1 MPRTLHPYMEYARPL
16 LRVASFALLFLS
28 TLTGCRKDNGP
39 ASWDIDVLAPVV
51 TTRFTISDILP
62 DSLQS
67 IDGQGA
73 ITLVY
78 SEELFAVDIDTVL
91 DIPDT
96 AFIYPYAFPLPGNDS
111 FNLPAGFPVISENNL
126 IRFDLPDIAL
136 RRLDIRSGVM
146 DLRMKNMMTSLVLGT
161 FSLPSATF
169 PNGSSTLE
177 ASVGPGTPS
186 NPAIS
191 NTQQDLSGASLD
203 LRGPFFNDVNTLASN
218 ISAMLDPNGNGATVT
233 NQDSVILEARY
244 QDLVAQYALGYF
256 GRQQIAIGPES
267 NSVDFFSGIQSGILD
282 LDRVRL
288 QMRVE
293 NGVGVDMQIRLRQLR
308 SVNTRTGVTIDLQN
322 AIMQGPI
329 NLNRALDLGNG
340 FISSVNT
347 QVLDND
353 NSNIDAFIENLPDRL
368 EFAMDV
374 DLNPLGDV
382 SNGNDFLYYN
392 SSLRALLELEIPLEV
407 IATDL
412 VLENIVTVDMPGA
425 DNGRPV
431 RDGELKLFA
440 TNGFPFSASVV
451 MDLLDPQGNV
461 IGSVPV
467 QGTVT
472 SGILG
477 GNGIVQAS
485 TNSELVA
492 PVTATQVEQLY
503 DGARLRLRVIM
514 NTADQSQHVRLY
526 DRYALDMQITANIHY
541 LVNGDE

>member
-1 MPRTLHPYMEYARPL
+1 M
-16 LRVASFALLFLS
+16 LRVASFVLVFLS

-73 ITLVY
+73 ITLVF

-96 AFIYPYAFPLPGNDS
+96 VFVYPYAFPLPGNDS

-126 IRFDLPDIAL
+126 IRFDLPDVAL
-136 RRLDIRSGVM
+136 RRLDIRNGVL
-146 DLRMKNMMTSLVLGT
+146 DLRMKNMMNSLVLGT
-161 FSLPSATF
+161 FRLPSASF

-177 ASVGPGTPS
+177 ASVGPGTPA
-186 NPAIS
+186 NPAVSI
-191 NTQQDLSGASLD
+191 TQRDLSGASLD

-244 QDLVAQYALGYF
+244 QDLIAQYALGYF
-256 GRQQIAIGPES
+256 GRQEIAVGPES
-267 NSVDFFSGIQSGILD
+267 NQVDFFGGIRSGMLD
-282 LDRVRL
+282 LDRVGL
-288 QMRVE
+288 QLRVE
-293 NGVGVDMQIRLRQLR
+293 NGVGVDMQVRLRELR
-308 SVNTRTGVTIDLQN
+308 SVNTRTGISIDLQS

-340 FISSVNT
+340 FQASVTTRSLN
-347 QVLDND
+347 ND

-368 EFAMDV
+368 DFSMDV

-392 SSLRALLELEIPLEV
+392 SSLKAMLELEIPLDV

-412 VLENIVTVDMPGA
+412 VLENIVAVDMPGA
-425 DNGRPV
+425 DNGRPI
-431 RDGELKLFA
+431 RDGELRLFA
-440 TNGFPFSASVV
+440 TNGFPFSANVV
-451 MDLLDPQGNV
+451 MDLLDADGNA
-461 IGSVPV
+461 ISSVPV
-467 QGTVT
+467 QGTVA
-472 SGILG
+472 SAILG

-514 NTADQSQHVRLY
+514 NTADQSRHVRLY
-526 DRYALDMQITANIHY
+526 DRYALDLQITANIHY
-541 LVNGDE
+541 LVNGNE